1 MVDKL
6 RRAVEGLVQENRKL
20 KSDLELLTL
29 RDQVEQAPAEEPAP
43 ETEPAQPEQPAEG
56 GSGRNHN
63 RQGR

>member
-1 MVDKL
+1 M
-6 RRAVEGLVQENRKL
+6 QENRKL